1 MRTVVVYVHGLWLRG
16 GESFLL
22 RRRLSR
28 ALNAESLVFPYASV
42 GAGVADNAVALGGY
56 LQTIKTDTLHLVAHS
71 MGGLV
76 ILKLFELSLVPQ
88 GPLAGV
94 AQGLPPGRIVLA
106 GSPVKG
112 SRSAQRLA
120 RLPLGR
126 ALLGLSGSDLLLT
139 PGEPRWQGG
148 RDLGV
153 IAGDLALGLG
163 RLLGRMAA
171 PNDGT
176 VWLDETDLPGAADQ
190 LRVRVS
196 HSGMVFSA
204 EVAGQVAA
212 FLKNGHFS
220 RNSASKP
227 TKTAGPPKSTEFQS
241 TIDVPR
247 SIK

>member
-1 MRTVVVYVHGLWLRG
+1 MRTVVVYVHGLWLKG

-28 ALNAESLVFPYASV
+28 ALKAESRVFPYPSV
-42 GAGVADNAVALGGY
+42 RAGVTDNAVALGRY
-56 LQTIKTDTLHLVAHS
+56 LQAIKTDSLHLVAHS

-94 AQGLPPGRIVLA
+94 AQGLPPGRIVLT
-106 GSPVKG
+106 GSPVRG
-112 SRSAQRLA
+112 SRSAERLV

-126 ALLGLSGSDLLLT
+126 TLLGSAAEALLVR
-139 PGEPRWQGG
+139 GEPRWPGG

-153 IAGDLALGLG
+153 IAGDQPVGLG
-163 RLLGRMAA
+163 RLLGRMGA

-176 VWLDETDLPGAADQ
+176 VWLDETDLPGAAEQ

-196 HSGMVFSA
+196 HSGMVYSA
-204 EVAGQVAA
+204 EVARQVAA
-212 FLKNGHFS
+212 FLKDGRFS
-220 RNSASKP
+220 
-227 TKTAGPPKSTEFQS
+227 
-241 TIDVPR
+241 
-247 SIK
+247 

>member
-1 MRTVVVYVHGLWLRG
+1 MRTVVVYVHGLWLKG

-22 RRRLSR
+22 RRRLSK
-28 ALNAESLVFPYASV
+28 ALEAESRVFPYASV
-42 GAGVADNAVALGGY
+42 GAGVTDNAVALGRY
-56 LQTIKTDTLHLVAHS
+56 LQGIKADTLHLVAHS

-94 AQGLPPGRIVLA
+94 AQGLPPGRIVLT
-106 GSPVKG
+106 GSPVRG
-112 SRSAQRLA
+112 SRSAERLV

-126 ALLGLSGSDLLLT
+126 ALLGSAAEALLAR
-139 PGEPRWQGG
+139 GEPRWPGG

-163 RLLGRMAA
+163 RLLGRMRA
-171 PNDGT
+171 PSDGT

-190 LRVRVS
+190 LRVPVS

-204 EVAGQVAA
+204 EVARQVVA
-212 FLKNGHFS
+212 FLKEGRF
-220 RNSASKP
+220 
-227 TKTAGPPKSTEFQS
+227 E
-241 TIDVPR
+241 PR
-247 SIK
+247 LISP

>member
-1 MRTVVVYVHGLWLRG
+1 MRTVVVYVHGLWLKG

-28 ALNAESLVFPYASV
+28 ALEAESRVFPYASV
-42 GAGVADNAVALGGY
+42 GAGVTDNAVALGRY
-56 LQTIKTDTLHLVAHS
+56 LQGIKADTLHLVAHS

-94 AQGLPPGRIVLA
+94 AQGLPPGRIVLT
-106 GSPVKG
+106 GSPVRG

-153 IAGDLALGLG
+153 IAGDLAVGLG
-163 RLLGRMAA
+163 RLLGHMGA

-176 VWLDETDLPGAADQ
+176 VWCDETDLPGAAAH
-190 LRVRVS
+190 LRVHVS
-196 HSGMVFSA
+196 HTGMVYSA
-204 EVAGQVAA
+204 EVARQVAA
-212 FLKNGHFS
+212 FLKDGRFE
-220 RNSASKP
+220 R
-227 TKTAGPPKSTEFQS
+227 
-241 TIDVPR
+241 
-247 SIK
+247 